1 MKIAFVG
8 LGAMGR
14 PMAEWLIAEN
24 HDVTVSDA
32 NAELASVFGD
42 RWAATP
48 AAAAKDADILVT
60 MLPNGQIVRDVL
72 RGEGGAA
79 DALPSGAIVVDMSSS
94 DAAGTV
100 ALGAE
105 LAAKGIGLIDAP
117 VSGGVVLA
125 GQGKLSLMVGGT
137 DDEAFER
144 VRPLLEALSSKLLRV
159 GPLGA
164 GHAAKAINNAIAAC
178 NFAIMAEGLELGARF
193 GLDRAVL
200 LEVVNGSTGRSGVS
214 EGLFPAQVLTG
225 KYGLGFALALMTKD
239 VGLADSLRRDLQLD
253 LPLLEKTVERY
264 REALRVRGNEA
275 DFTEY
280 HKFVEESAGVA

>member
-1 MKIAFVG
+1 MKIGFVG

-24 HDVTVSDA
+24 HDISVADA
-32 NAELASVFGD
+32 NAALASDFGD

-48 AAAAKDADILVT
+48 AAAAEGADILVT

-72 RGEGGAA
+72 WGAGGAA
-79 DALPSGAIVVDMSSS
+79 DALPQGAIVVDMSSS

-105 LAAKGIGLIDAP
+105 LAARGIGLIDAP

-137 DDEAFER
+137 DDAAFER
-144 VRPLLEALSSKLLRV
+144 VRPLLEALSAKLLRV

-214 EGLFPAQVLTG
+214 EGLFPSQVLTG

-239 VGLADSLRRDLQLD
+239 VGLADRLRKDLHLE
-253 LPLLEKTVERY
+253 LPLLEKTVECY
-264 REALRVRGNEA
+264 REALRVRGNAA

-280 HKFVEESAGVA
+280 HRFVEESAGVA

>member
-1 MKIAFVG
+1 MKIGFVG

-48 AAAAKDADILVT
+48 AAAAKDAGILVT

-264 REALRVRGNEA
+264 REALRVRGNAA